1 MKPLLFK
8 IKKGQVFAFIYIKNQ
23 DKAVFTCT
31 GYVIL
36 SVNRISKDPKAKS
49 LRKIYFYKIGN

>member
-23 DKAVFTCT
+23 DKAVFT
-31 GYVIL
+31 

-49 LRKIYFYKIGN
+49 LRKIYF

>member
-49 LRKIYFYKIGN
+49 LRKIYF